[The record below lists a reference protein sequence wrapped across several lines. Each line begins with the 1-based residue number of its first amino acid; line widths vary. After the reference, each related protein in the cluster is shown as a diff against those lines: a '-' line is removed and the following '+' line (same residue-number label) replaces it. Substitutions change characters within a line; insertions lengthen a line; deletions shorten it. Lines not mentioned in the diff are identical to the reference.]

1 MNTTTASLPIGIL
14 AYGSLIDDPG
24 DELSP
29 LIVDVVRGVQTP
41 FKVEF
46 ARKSRTRGNAPTLIP
61 VRDGG
66 DHVQATILVV
76 NASFDAARDMIW
88 RRETRCGVITKK
100 YAVPDAGRPN
110 AVRVEQ
116 LGGFAGMDVVLY
128 TSIGANIDPLTAE
141 GLADLAIASVSKAAP
156 EMDGISYLIAAKRNG
171 IITALSAE
179 YEARILARAGAPD
192 LDSALTKVRAS

>member
-1 MNTTTASLPIGIL
+1 MSAPRRIGIL

-24 DELSP
+24 EALSP

-46 ARKSRTRGNAPTLIP
+46 ARKSRTRGDAPTLIP

-66 DHVQATILVV
+66 DYVQAAILVV
-76 NASFDAARDMIW
+76 NASLESAKDMIW
-88 RRETRCGVITKK
+88 RRETRSDDITKK

-116 LGGFAGMDVVLY
+116 LDGFAGMDAVLY

-141 GLADLAIASVSKAAP
+141 NLADLAITSVAKAAP
-156 EMDGISYLIAAKRNG
+156 EKDGISYLIAAKRNG
-171 IITALSAE
+171 IVTALSAE
-179 YEARILARAGAPD
+179 YEARILSRAQAAD
-192 LDSALTKVRAS
+192 LHAALSTIKASQ